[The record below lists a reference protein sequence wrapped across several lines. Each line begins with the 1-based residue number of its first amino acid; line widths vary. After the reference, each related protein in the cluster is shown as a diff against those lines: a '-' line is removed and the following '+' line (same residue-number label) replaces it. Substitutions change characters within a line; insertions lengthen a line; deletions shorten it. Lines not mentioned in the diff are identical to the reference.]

1 MRGGWVAKL
10 LPSSAAGI
18 GAFGQL
24 ERPQMSDSKIEWERK
39 MSQATSMKAVPPAE
53 ETKQVMRGEPTTEQ
67 IRNRAYEIYVSR
79 RDAPGDELQDWLLAE
94 RELLSKQP

>member
-1 MRGGWVAKL
+1 
-10 LPSSAAGI
+10 
-18 GAFGQL
+18 
-24 ERPQMSDSKIEWERK
+24 MSDSKIEWERK
-39 MSQATSMKAVPPAE
+39 MIQATSMKAVPPAE

-79 RDAPGDELQDWLLAE
+79 GDAPGDESQDWLLAE